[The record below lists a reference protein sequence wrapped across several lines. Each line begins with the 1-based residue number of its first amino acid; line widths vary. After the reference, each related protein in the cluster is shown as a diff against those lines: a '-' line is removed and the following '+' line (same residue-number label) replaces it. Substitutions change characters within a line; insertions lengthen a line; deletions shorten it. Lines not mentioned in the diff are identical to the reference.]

1 MAAASTVSHAAQQD
15 QWPIK
20 IRMVDVEVQPEDQA
34 EVLAI
39 ADH

>member
-1 MAAASTVSHAAQQD
+1 MAAPSTVGHAAQQSEY
-15 QWPIK
+15 PIK